1 MHAQQRTQIH
11 GHRGCSGHG
20 PENTVPA
27 FLHAV
32 GSGCHWLELDVV
44 ITADDHVLVSHEPW
58 MDHQKCLDPLGR
70 SFTEEQ
76 GRDINIFML
85 PLVEVQRYHC
95 VTGNEVIDKPA
106 FRDHIH
112 KPTLSETVQAVDR
125 SADPHSIAK
134 PGFNIEVKSDPA
146 LYGSFQPGPSRFAE
160 LVVHEVVAL
169 GIAERCI
176 IQSFDVAILEAVRAL
191 EPMIPVALLVE
202 NEEGLDANLL
212 RLSFKPD
219 LYSPAFAMAN
229 EAMAKALR
237 TKSIGL
243 LVWTVNEVVDMER
256 MLRLGVD
263 GIITDHPERAMALV
277 YSRY

>member
-1 MHAQQRTQIH
+1 
-11 GHRGCSGHG
+11 
-20 PENTVPA
+20 
-27 FLHAV
+27 
-32 GSGCHWLELDVV
+32 
-44 ITADDHVLVSHEPW
+44 
-58 MDHQKCLDPLGR
+58 
-70 SFTEEQ
+70 
-76 GRDINIFML
+76 
-85 PLVEVQRYHC
+85 
-95 VTGNEVIDKPA
+95 
-106 FRDHIH
+106 
-112 KPTLSETVQAVDR
+112 
-125 SADPHSIAK
+125 
-134 PGFNIEVKSDPA
+134 
-146 LYGSFQPGPSRFAE
+146 
-160 LVVHEVVAL
+160 

-256 MLRLGVD
+256 MLRLDVD
-263 GIITDHPERAMALV
+263 GIITDHPERAIALV
-277 YSRY
+277 NSRY